1 MFMFLFPLM
10 FNEHLYTLAATG
22 MKIKSQ
28 TYTSRESA
36 NRDMYEIISKNHLHI
51 VKQYNDKH
59 FRTYICDNGVRFYVN
74 RI

>member
-1 MFMFLFPLM
+1 MFLLPLM
-10 FNEHLYTLAATG
+10 LSEHQYTLAATG
-22 MKIKSQ
+22 MKMKSRV
-28 TYTSRESA
+28 YPSRESA
-36 NRDMYEIISKNHLHI
+36 NRDMYEIIDKNHLHV

>member
-1 MFMFLFPLM
+1 MFILPIMG
-10 FNEHLYTLAATG
+10 EHLYTLAATG
-22 MKIKSQ
+22 LKIRSGL
-28 TYTSRESA
+28 YTSRESA

-74 RI
+74 RVQ